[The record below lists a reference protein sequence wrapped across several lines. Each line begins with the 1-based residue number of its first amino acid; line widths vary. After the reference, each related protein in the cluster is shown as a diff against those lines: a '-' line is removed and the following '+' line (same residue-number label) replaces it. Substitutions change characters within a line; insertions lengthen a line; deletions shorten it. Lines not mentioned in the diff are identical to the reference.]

1 MSEPLATEDF
11 EVLLR
16 RALRPVEPP
25 PDFKN
30 RLEQALTNLTVLA
43 AEELERWEMGAM
55 RDPRNWVRPVA
66 AAAVDELAEWDPSAL
81 RDPRRWARFVV
92 AGVVGASAGGA
103 LVLVRARQ
111 NQKRR
116 EARGLAA
123 LQKGMRSV
131 RSDVQRRLSR

>member
-66 AAAVDELAEWDPSAL
+66 AAAV
-81 RDPRRWARFVV
+81 
-92 AGVVGASAGGA
+92 GGA
-103 LVLVRARQ
+103 AGAALVVLRVRSTRH
-111 NQKRR
+111 KRR
-116 EARGLAA
+116 ASSRNAFDLAGQTLRAVRDEARKL
-123 LQKGMRSV
+123 L
-131 RSDVQRRLSR
+131 DE